1 MAGSASTRS
10 TLVAAEMLKVCI
22 TTASFFDK
30 HHPGNFGKVGMRH
43 FHKLRIKLHCPI
55 VHIDKLWSMVPPA
68 AGTPSEGDFQAE
80 RQATEEMKFW
90 AWWRWSPEPFFL
102 MMDLGL

>member
-1 MAGSASTRS
+1 MPAMAGSSSTRS
-10 TLVAAEMLKVCI
+10 TPVAAEMLKVCI

-55 VHIDKLWSMVPPA
+55 VHVDKLWSMVPPA
-68 AGTPSEGDFQAE
+68 AGAPSEGDFQAK
-80 RQATEEMKFW
+80 RQARKEKDEVLVFG
-90 AWWRWSPEPFFL
+90 
-102 MMDLGL
+102 LGLRLDPSL

>member
-10 TLVAAEMLKVCI
+10 TPVAAEMLKVCI
-22 TTASFFDK
+22 TTTSFFDK

-43 FHKLRIKLHCPI
+43 FHKLRIKLHCHI

-68 AGTPSEGDFQAE
+68 TGAPSEGDFQAE

-90 AWWRWSPEPFFL
+90 AWWRWSPKPFFL